1 MRIKQVSFIYLL
13 FFTMSFSLVGMHI
26 TTRKIGTKKSLFN
39 CRNLINKSDE
49 LDIIRQKFDKKNS
62 PQDIKNISQGKIVIK
77 EEIPL
82 GKRYGTCHNYA
93 FTKLMGIVGKAPK
106 VLNIPGLEDYYAGL
120 LKDKEYG
127 VSIVEFFD
135 PVANDGPNPKQPGDI
150 IMYISPDKEKDLLQR
165 ITHTGIVV
173 GDDCIESK
181 WGPIRAVFEHPIWYV
196 PACFGNMVI
205 YGRLKMSG
213 PDLLKAV
220 QKRLQQDAVKEMYGA
235 QAYHAQQLFFDKI
248 KQYEQNR
255 WLDKAYEIYDEL
267 EYNMNV
273 HIDVPDE
280 NGLTPRMHAK
290 KMQCERLEELFAAYE
305 KFNE

>member
-1 MRIKQVSFIYLL
+1 
-13 FFTMSFSLVGMHI
+13 MHI
-26 TTRKIGTKKSLFN
+26 TKIAPGMKKKFV
-39 CRNLINKSDE
+39 RNVINQSEE
-49 LDIIRQKFDKKNS
+49 LDIMRQKWRVKDS
-62 PQDIKNISQGKIVIK
+62 PQDVVNISQGKIIIK

-82 GKRYGTCHNYA
+82 GRRYGTCHNYA

-120 LKDKEYG
+120 FKDKEYG
-127 VSIVEFFD
+127 VSIIEFFD
-135 PVANDGPNPKQPGDI
+135 VIDGKSVRPGDI
-150 IMYISPDKEKDLLQR
+150 IMYISSEREKDLLHR

-196 PACFGNMVI
+196 PAAFGNRAI

-220 QKRLQQDAVKEMYGA
+220 QKRLQQKSVKEIYDA
-235 QAYHAQQLFFDKI
+235 EACHEQQLLFDKI

-255 WLDKAYEIYDEL
+255 WFEKAYQIYHGL
-267 EYNMNV
+267 EYNMN
-273 HIDVPDE
+273 IQINAPDE

-305 KFNE
+305 EYNE